1 MQGRRVARELVFDP
15 EIEKTAKANRKAVR
29 LAREAARLA
38 GVAQESSEEAVS
50 SPNTSDNEAN
60 IMAENPPPPP
70 PVVPE
75 RMLGDYGQRNNGE
88 LANLGF
94 QPRNH
99 VSFDIK
105 NSVLSALKENQYSG
119 AETQCPNLHL
129 EHFYEAC
136 DYTDPPGVS
145 ESDKRLRLFKYSLTG
160 RAKDWLD
167 TIPPNTI
174 NTWQELEMKFM
185 DRYFPIHKYLERR
198 ADITSFEQGDS
209 ETLYDAWERFKLSL
223 KKCPKHGLDSHTQMQ
238 HFTQGLRAQTRMFL
252 DASAG
257 GSLKNKNQTQAR
269 ELVESMAQN
278 EYRVENDR
286 GAKKKAGMIELDTQ
300 TALLAQSTLMN
311 SQMAAVLKHLT
322 STPNAQMPVMAANEV
337 KCDFC
342 GQGHANGQCFPEG
355 SEEAKYLA
363 NFKRNNPKYDPY
375 SNTYNPGW
383 RDHPNFGWGGNQNS
397 NQSQQQS
404 SSQNSQQRR
413 PSQLEDTL
421 TQFIK
426 VTQGNFEAMKVS
438 QDQMKTNQDIAN
450 KNHEASIKNLETQVG
465 QLSRQFA
472 ATQNNGFEGSTKD
485 NPRNESCKAI
495 NLRNR
500 VVPSPEIVTK
510 KKKKMIE
517 SEKEELVEDEKEKK
531 IEKENDEKLVE
542 KKGKGVEEK
551 ESSVHAKLPYP
562 RKKKAKANDH
572 QQFKKF
578 MKMLHD
584 LQINIPFAEVLEQM
598 PVYAKFMKDLLT
610 KKRKPLDDDTVDM
623 TEECSAII
631 QKKLPQKKKDP
642 GSFTIPCSIG
652 NISVG
657 RALCDLGASINLM
670 PLSMMKKIPGAVAKP
685 TKMQLS
691 LADRSIVHPYGILHD
706 VLVRVAEFVFPADF
720 VILDM
725 EDDADVEPLLLGRP
739 FLATGRALI
748 DVEMGELML
757 RTHGEQVMFNV
768 FKAMKHHDEEP
779 QCYKVDVIEEVVEDV
794 LVEETPSL
802 PLERVIVNSID
813 DLEEE
818 WDKEIEI
825 CLRQLESC
833 KEEEAQKDFENVY
846 AVEEKA
852 SGKED
857 LKVTIPE
864 LKELPP
870 HLKYVFLGEDASQP
884 AIISSR
890 LSSLEAEKLTRVLR
904 ENKEAMGWS
913 ISDLKGISPGF
924 CMHKIKMED
933 EYKPVVQPQRRLNPT
948 MKEVVKKEVLKL
960 LEAGMIYPIS
970 DSAWVSP
977 VHVVP
982 KKGGMTV
989 VRNEKNE
996 LIPTRT
1002 VTGWR
1007 MCIDYRR
1014 LNSATRKDHFPL
1026 PFMDQMLE
1034 RLAGQAYYCFLDGYS
1049 GYNQIVVDPEDQE
1062 KTAFTCPFGV
1072 FAYRKM
1078 PFGLCNA
1085 PATFQR
1091 CMLSIFADM
1100 MEDTIEV
1107 FMDDFSVFGKSF
1119 DKCLANL
1126 NAVLKRCISTNLVLN
1141 WEKCH
1146 FMVKEGIVL
1155 GHKIS
1160 SKGIQVDQ
1168 AKIEVIKELPP
1179 PVNVKG
1185 VRSFLGHAGFYR
1197 RFIKDFSKIAK
1208 PLSNLLVKENEFKFD
1223 DECLN
1228 AFVVIKEKLVTA
1240 PIIVAPNWDLPFE
1253 LMCDASDYAVGAV
1266 LGQRHAKFF
1275 HAIYYASKVLN
1286 ENQINYTTTEKE
1298 LLAIVFALEK
1308 FRSYLIGSKV
1318 VVFSDHSALKYLLTK
1333 GDSKPRLLR
1342 WVLLLQ
1348 EFDLEI
1354 KDKKGVEN
1362 VVADH
1367 LSRLENPM
1375 VTTKEKCINEE
1386 FPDEKL
1392 LMVSKRPWFADMAN
1406 FKAGNE
1412 IPEDYSYQQKKKFF
1426 RDANFYFWDDPY
1438 LFKVG
1443 QDGLIRRCVDEE
1455 EAQSIMWHCH
1465 SSPYGGHHSGPR
1477 TAAKVLQSGFFWPTL
1492 FADCVEFARR
1502 CDNCQRTGNV
1512 SKRDEMPL
1520 NQMLEVEPFDCWGI
1534 DFMGPFPSS
1543 RSNLH
1548 ILVCVDYVTKWV
1560 EAIPCQANDSHTV
1573 VKFLKENIFTRFGV
1587 PRILISDG
1595 GKHFCNKYLENVL
1608 EKYNVKHKVA
1618 TPYHPQTSGQVE
1630 VSNRQLKQILEKT
1643 VSTSRKDWS
1652 MKLNDTLWAY
1662 RTAFKTHLGFSPYQL
1677 VYGKSCHL
1685 PVELEHKA
1693 YWAVKFLN
1701 FDAGLAGEKRLL
1713 KLNEL
1718 EEWRM
1723 QAYENAVIFKART
1736 KKYHDKGLVRKEFKK
1751 GQQVLLFNSR
1761 LRLFPGKL
1769 MSRWS
1774 GPFVIKEVFP
1784 HGAVEIFTPGEEEK
1798 SFKVNGQRLK
1808 FYKGGDFNRHKV
1820 AVLFEDP

>member
-1 MQGRRVARELVFDP
+1 
-15 EIEKTAKANRKAVR
+15 
-29 LAREAARLA
+29 
-38 GVAQESSEEAVS
+38 
-50 SPNTSDNEAN
+50 
-60 IMAENPPPPP
+60 
-70 PVVPE
+70 
-75 RMLGDYGQRNNGE
+75 
-88 LANLGF
+88 
-94 QPRNH
+94 
-99 VSFDIK
+99 
-105 NSVLSALKENQYSG
+105 
-119 AETQCPNLHL
+119 
-129 EHFYEAC
+129 
-136 DYTDPPGVS
+136 
-145 ESDKRLRLFKYSLTG
+145 
-160 RAKDWLD
+160 
-167 TIPPNTI
+167 
-174 NTWQELEMKFM
+174 
-185 DRYFPIHKYLERR
+185 
-198 ADITSFEQGDS
+198 
-209 ETLYDAWERFKLSL
+209 
-223 KKCPKHGLDSHTQMQ
+223 
-238 HFTQGLRAQTRMFL
+238 
-252 DASAG
+252 
-257 GSLKNKNQTQAR
+257 
-269 ELVESMAQN
+269 
-278 EYRVENDR
+278 
-286 GAKKKAGMIELDTQ
+286 
-300 TALLAQSTLMN
+300 
-311 SQMAAVLKHLT
+311 
-322 STPNAQMPVMAANEV
+322 
-337 KCDFC
+337 
-342 GQGHANGQCFPEG
+342 
-355 SEEAKYLA
+355 
-363 NFKRNNPKYDPY
+363 
-375 SNTYNPGW
+375 
-383 RDHPNFGWGGNQNS
+383 
-397 NQSQQQS
+397 
-404 SSQNSQQRR
+404 
-413 PSQLEDTL
+413 
-421 TQFIK
+421 
-426 VTQGNFEAMKVS
+426 
-438 QDQMKTNQDIAN
+438 
-450 KNHEASIKNLETQVG
+450 
-465 QLSRQFA
+465 
-472 ATQNNGFEGSTKD
+472 
-485 NPRNESCKAI
+485 
-495 NLRNR
+495 
-500 VVPSPEIVTK
+500 
-510 KKKKMIE
+510 
-517 SEKEELVEDEKEKK
+517 
-531 IEKENDEKLVE
+531 
-542 KKGKGVEEK
+542 
-551 ESSVHAKLPYP
+551 
-562 RKKKAKANDH
+562 
-572 QQFKKF
+572 

-610 KKRKPLDDDTVDM
+610 KKRKPLDDDTIDM

-725 EDDADVEPLLLGRP
+725 EDDAEVEPLLLGRP

-768 FKAMKHHDEEP
+768 FKAMKHHDDEP
-779 QCYKVDVIEEVVEDV
+779 QCFKVDVIEEVVEDV

-813 DLEEE
+813 DLEDE

-825 CLRQLESC
+825 CLRQLEAC
-833 KEEEAQKDFENVY
+833 KVEETPKDFENV
-846 AVEEKA
+846 
-852 SGKED
+852 
-857 LKVTIPE
+857 
-864 LKELPP
+864 
-870 HLKYVFLGEDASQP
+870 
-884 AIISSR
+884 
-890 LSSLEAEKLTRVLR
+890 
-904 ENKEAMGWS
+904 
-913 ISDLKGISPGF
+913 
-924 CMHKIKMED
+924 
-933 EYKPVVQPQRRLNPT
+933 
-948 MKEVVKKEVLKL
+948 
-960 LEAGMIYPIS
+960 
-970 DSAWVSP
+970 AWVSP

-1014 LNSATRKDHFPL
+1014 LNLATRKDHFPL

-1049 GYNQIVVDPEDQE
+1049 GYNQIVVDPADQE

-1072 FAYRKM
+1072 FAYRRM

-1100 MEDTIEV
+1100 MENSIEV

-1119 DKCLANL
+1119 DHCLANL

-1168 AKIEVIKELPP
+1168 AKIEVIKDLPP

-1208 PLSNLLVKENEFKFD
+1208 PLSNLLVKENEFNFD
-1223 DECLN
+1223 ADCLK

-1240 PIIVAPNWDLPFE
+1240 PIIIAPNWDLPFE

-1266 LGQRHAKFF
+1266 LGQRHEKFF

-1342 WVLLLQ
+1342 WILLLQ

-1367 LSRLENPM
+1367 LSRLENPI
-1375 VTTKEKCINEE
+1375 VTMKEKCINED

-1392 LMVSKRPWFADMAN
+1392 LMISKRPWFADMAN

-1412 IPEDYSYQQKKKFF
+1412 IPEEYSSQQKKKFF
-1426 RDANFYFWDDPY
+1426 RDANFYFWDNPY

-1443 QDGLIRRCVDEE
+1443 QDGVIRRCVDEE
-1455 EAQSIMWHCH
+1455 E
-1465 SSPYGGHHSGPR
+1465 
-1477 TAAKVLQSGFFWPTL
+1477 
-1492 FADCVEFARR
+1492 
-1502 CDNCQRTGNV
+1502 
-1512 SKRDEMPL
+1512 
-1520 NQMLEVEPFDCWGI
+1520 
-1534 DFMGPFPSS
+1534 
-1543 RSNLH
+1543 
-1548 ILVCVDYVTKWV
+1548 
-1560 EAIPCQANDSHTV
+1560 
-1573 VKFLKENIFTRFGV
+1573 
-1587 PRILISDG
+1587 
-1595 GKHFCNKYLENVL
+1595 
-1608 EKYNVKHKVA
+1608 
-1618 TPYHPQTSGQVE
+1618 
-1630 VSNRQLKQILEKT
+1630 
-1643 VSTSRKDWS
+1643 
-1652 MKLNDTLWAY
+1652 
-1662 RTAFKTHLGFSPYQL
+1662 TAFKTHLGLSPYQL
-1677 VYGKSCHL
+1677 VYGKACHL

-1701 FDAGLAGEKRLL
+1701 FDAGIAGEKRLL

-1718 EEWRM
+1718 EEWRL

-1736 KKYHDKGLVRKEFKK
+1736 KKYHDKCLVSKEFKK

-1769 MSRWS
+1769 KSRWS

-1798 SFKVNGQRLK
+1798 SFKVNGQRLSK
-1808 FYKGGDFNRHKV
+1808 
-1820 AVLFEDP
+1820 E

>member
-1 MQGRRVARELVFDP
+1 
-15 EIEKTAKANRKAVR
+15 
-29 LAREAARLA
+29 
-38 GVAQESSEEAVS
+38 
-50 SPNTSDNEAN
+50 
-60 IMAENPPPPP
+60 
-70 PVVPE
+70 
-75 RMLGDYGQRNNGE
+75 
-88 LANLGF
+88 
-94 QPRNH
+94 
-99 VSFDIK
+99 
-105 NSVLSALKENQYSG
+105 
-119 AETQCPNLHL
+119 
-129 EHFYEAC
+129 
-136 DYTDPPGVS
+136 
-145 ESDKRLRLFKYSLTG
+145 
-160 RAKDWLD
+160 
-167 TIPPNTI
+167 
-174 NTWQELEMKFM
+174 
-185 DRYFPIHKYLERR
+185 
-198 ADITSFEQGDS
+198 
-209 ETLYDAWERFKLSL
+209 
-223 KKCPKHGLDSHTQMQ
+223 
-238 HFTQGLRAQTRMFL
+238 
-252 DASAG
+252 
-257 GSLKNKNQTQAR
+257 
-269 ELVESMAQN
+269 
-278 EYRVENDR
+278 
-286 GAKKKAGMIELDTQ
+286 
-300 TALLAQSTLMN
+300 MN
-311 SQMAAVLKHLT
+311 S
-322 STPNAQMPVMAANEV
+322 
-337 KCDFC
+337 F
-342 GQGHANGQCFPEG
+342 
-355 SEEAKYLA
+355 
-363 NFKRNNPKYDPY
+363 
-375 SNTYNPGW
+375 
-383 RDHPNFGWGGNQNS
+383 
-397 NQSQQQS
+397 
-404 SSQNSQQRR
+404 
-413 PSQLEDTL
+413 TL
-421 TQFIK
+421 II
-426 VTQGNFEAMKVS
+426 VVS
-438 QDQMKTNQDIAN
+438 MIMT
-450 KNHEASIKNLETQVG
+450 
-465 QLSRQFA
+465 
-472 ATQNNGFEGSTKD
+472 TQNNGFEGSTKD
-485 NPRNESCKAI
+485 NPGHESCKAI
-495 NLRNR
+495 NLRSR
-500 VVPSPEIVTK
+500 VVPSPEVVTK
-510 KKKKMIE
+510 KK
-517 SEKEELVEDEKEKK
+517 SETSVEKEKEKSNVEGEVENNVEGEVEKECEQLVEHEVEIEELVENEKESDEKK
-531 IEKENDEKLVE
+531 VE
-542 KKGKGVEEK
+542 KKKGKDVEEK
-551 ESSVHAKLPYP
+551 ENSIHTKLPYP

-691 LADRSIVHPYGILHD
+691 LADRSIVYPYGILHD

-725 EDDADVEPLLLGRP
+725 EDDAEVEPLLLGRP

-768 FKAMKHHDEEP
+768 FKAMKHHDDEP
-779 QCYKVDVIEEVVEDV
+779 QCFKVDVIEEVVEDV

-813 DLEEE
+813 DLEDE

-825 CLRQLESC
+825 CLRQLEAC
-833 KEEEAQKDFENVY
+833 KVEETPKDFENV
-846 AVEEKA
+846 
-852 SGKED
+852 
-857 LKVTIPE
+857 
-864 LKELPP
+864 
-870 HLKYVFLGEDASQP
+870 
-884 AIISSR
+884 
-890 LSSLEAEKLTRVLR
+890 
-904 ENKEAMGWS
+904 
-913 ISDLKGISPGF
+913 
-924 CMHKIKMED
+924 
-933 EYKPVVQPQRRLNPT
+933 
-948 MKEVVKKEVLKL
+948 
-960 LEAGMIYPIS
+960 
-970 DSAWVSP
+970 AWVSP

-1014 LNSATRKDHFPL
+1014 LNLATRKDHFPL

-1049 GYNQIVVDPEDQE
+1049 GYNQIVVDPADQE

-1072 FAYRKM
+1072 FAYRRM

-1100 MEDTIEV
+1100 MENSIEV

-1119 DKCLANL
+1119 DHCLANL

-1168 AKIEVIKELPP
+1168 AKIEVIKDLPP

-1208 PLSNLLVKENEFKFD
+1208 PLSNLLVKENDFKFD
-1223 DECLN
+1223 DDCLK

-1240 PIIVAPNWDLPFE
+1240 PIIITPNWDLPFE

-1266 LGQRHAKFF
+1266 LGQRHEKFF

-1342 WVLLLQ
+1342 WILLLQ

-1367 LSRLENPM
+1367 LSR
-1375 VTTKEKCINEE
+1375 
-1386 FPDEKL
+1386 
-1392 LMVSKRPWFADMAN
+1392 
-1406 FKAGNE
+1406 
-1412 IPEDYSYQQKKKFF
+1412 
-1426 RDANFYFWDDPY
+1426 
-1438 LFKVG
+1438 
-1443 QDGLIRRCVDEE
+1443 
-1455 EAQSIMWHCH
+1455 
-1465 SSPYGGHHSGPR
+1465 
-1477 TAAKVLQSGFFWPTL
+1477 
-1492 FADCVEFARR
+1492 
-1502 CDNCQRTGNV
+1502 
-1512 SKRDEMPL
+1512 
-1520 NQMLEVEPFDCWGI
+1520 
-1534 DFMGPFPSS
+1534 
-1543 RSNLH
+1543 
-1548 ILVCVDYVTKWV
+1548 
-1560 EAIPCQANDSHTV
+1560 
-1573 VKFLKENIFTRFGV
+1573 
-1587 PRILISDG
+1587 
-1595 GKHFCNKYLENVL
+1595 
-1608 EKYNVKHKVA
+1608 
-1618 TPYHPQTSGQVE
+1618 
-1630 VSNRQLKQILEKT
+1630 
-1643 VSTSRKDWS
+1643 
-1652 MKLNDTLWAY
+1652 
-1662 RTAFKTHLGFSPYQL
+1662 TAFKTHLGLSPYQL
-1677 VYGKSCHL
+1677 VYGKACHL

-1718 EEWRM
+1718 EEWRQ
-1723 QAYENAVIFKART
+1723 QAYENAVIYKART
-1736 KKYHDKGLVRKEFKK
+1736 KRYHDKGLVSKEFHK
-1751 GQQVLLFNSR
+1751 GQQVLLFNSW
-1761 LRLFPGKL
+1761 LQLFPGKL
-1769 MSRWS
+1769 RSRWS
-1774 GPFVIKEVFP
+1774 GPFVVKEVFP
-1784 HGAVEIFTPGEEEK
+1784 HGAVEIFTPGEED
-1798 SFKVNGQRLK
+1798 RLSK
-1808 FYKGGDFNRHKV
+1808 CGSGVKETGTPRRQERPRKACKH
-1820 AVLFEDP
+1820 

>member
-1 MQGRRVARELVFDP
+1 MLVPQAKIMCLGRKCLCLRRNSHLLTPVIKGKRRSENQDGKRALETSIWRTFEDQGAWRQGFE
-15 EIEKTAKANRKAVR
+15 
-29 LAREAARLA
+29 
-38 GVAQESSEEAVS
+38 GG
-50 SPNTSDNEAN
+50 NTS
-60 IMAENPPPPP
+60 
-70 PVVPE
+70 
-75 RMLGDYGQRNNGE
+75 R
-88 LANLGF
+88 
-94 QPRNH
+94 
-99 VSFDIK
+99 
-105 NSVLSALKENQYSG
+105 
-119 AETQCPNLHL
+119 
-129 EHFYEAC
+129 
-136 DYTDPPGVS
+136 
-145 ESDKRLRLFKYSLTG
+145 
-160 RAKDWLD
+160 
-167 TIPPNTI
+167 
-174 NTWQELEMKFM
+174 
-185 DRYFPIHKYLERR
+185 
-198 ADITSFEQGDS
+198 
-209 ETLYDAWERFKLSL
+209 
-223 KKCPKHGLDSHTQMQ
+223 
-238 HFTQGLRAQTRMFL
+238 
-252 DASAG
+252 
-257 GSLKNKNQTQAR
+257 
-269 ELVESMAQN
+269 
-278 EYRVENDR
+278 
-286 GAKKKAGMIELDTQ
+286 
-300 TALLAQSTLMN
+300 
-311 SQMAAVLKHLT
+311 
-322 STPNAQMPVMAANEV
+322 
-337 KCDFC
+337 
-342 GQGHANGQCFPEG
+342 
-355 SEEAKYLA
+355 
-363 NFKRNNPKYDPY
+363 
-375 SNTYNPGW
+375 
-383 RDHPNFGWGGNQNS
+383 
-397 NQSQQQS
+397 S
-404 SSQNSQQRR
+404 SS
-413 PSQLEDTL
+413 
-421 TQFIK
+421 
-426 VTQGNFEAMKVS
+426 
-438 QDQMKTNQDIAN
+438 
-450 KNHEASIKNLETQVG
+450 
-465 QLSRQFA
+465 
-472 ATQNNGFEGSTKD
+472 TQNNGFEGSTKD
-485 NPRNESCKAI
+485 NPGHESCKAI

-500 VVPSPEIVTK
+500 VVPSPEVVTK
-510 KKKKMIE
+510 KKSE
-517 SEKEELVEDEKEKK
+517 SNSEREKEKNNVEGEVEKNVEGEVEKECEKIVEFEDEIEELVENEKESDEKK
-531 IEKENDEKLVE
+531 VE
-542 KKGKGVEEK
+542 KKKGKSVEEK
-551 ESSVHAKLPYP
+551 EEYKEKENSVHAKLPYP
-562 RKKKAKANDH
+562 RKKKAKTNDH

-725 EDDADVEPLLLGRP
+725 EDDAEVEPLLLGRP

-768 FKAMKHHDEEP
+768 FKAMKHHDDEP

-825 CLRQLESC
+825 CLRQLEAC
-833 KEEEAQKDFENVY
+833 KVEETSKDFENVY
-846 AVEEKA
+846 AVEEKE
-852 SGKED
+852 SVKED
-857 LKVTIPE
+857 PKDTTPE
-864 LKELPP
+864 LKELPS
-870 HLKYVFLGEDASQP
+870 HLKYVFLGEDSSQP
-884 AIISSR
+884 AIISSE
-890 LSSLEAEKLTRVLR
+890 LSSLEAEKLVRVLR
-904 ENKEAMGWS
+904 DNKEAMGWS
-913 ISDLKGISPGF
+913 IEDLKGISPGF
-924 CMHKIKMED
+924 CMHKIKLED

-960 LEAGMIYPIS
+960 LKAGMIYPIS

-1014 LNSATRKDHFPL
+1014 LNLATRKDHFPL

-1034 RLAGQAYYCFLDGYS
+1034 SLAGQAYYCFLDGYS
-1049 GYNQIVVDPEDQE
+1049 GYNQIVVDPADQE

-1072 FAYRKM
+1072 FAYRRM

-1100 MEDTIEV
+1100 MENSIEV

-1119 DKCLANL
+1119 DHCLANL

-1168 AKIEVIKELPP
+1168 AKIEVIKDLPP

-1208 PLSNLLVKENEFKFD
+1208 PLSNLLVKENEFNFD
-1223 DECLN
+1223 ADCLK

-1240 PIIVAPNWDLPFE
+1240 PIIIAPNWDLPFE

-1266 LGQRHAKFF
+1266 LGQRHEKFF

-1342 WVLLLQ
+1342 WILLLQ

-1367 LSRLENPM
+1367 LSRLENPI
-1375 VTTKEKCINEE
+1375 VTMKEKCINED
-1386 FPDEKL
+1386 FLDEKL
-1392 LMVSKRPWFADMAN
+1392 LMISKRPWFADMAN

-1412 IPEDYSYQQKKKFF
+1412 IPEEYSSQQKKKFF

-1438 LFKVG
+1438 LFKKKGKEVG
-1443 QDGLIRRCVDEE
+1443 ESSSRGKGSKRQRTTRAATPSPPSSPTPSPPREDSPPPPPPAAVIDIPRNRFNNATAYRRYQQIGGKAFKPERYLTEEVLAFPIIKEEFDRRNWYKFNSSLNTGNRTVALEFLSNGWRVKAAQKRNPQRVVKVRGVNVDYSPEAINSIFGFEVPEVCVVQERRACRSDMSLAQREALKSQLSLPGSEWIKLSKNNLPSRFKTARLLDISRIWAEFWINNVEPCGNNSEITIDIALAIQAILLGEGLNLGYFLSEDLDELMHKEIGSYSLVHCNLITALCEARRVPEEREDQMEKPSRKVSLAFVDEVRRKTMGRLF
-1455 EAQSIMWHCH
+1455 I
-1465 SSPYGGHHSGPR
+1465 P
-1477 TAAKVLQSGFFWPTL
+1477 
-1492 FADCVEFARR
+1492 FADINDMMEEGREDV
-1502 CDNCQRTGNV
+1502 
-1512 SKRDEMPL
+1512 
-1520 NQMLEVEPFDCWGI
+1520 GI
-1534 DFMGPFPSS
+1534 
-1543 RSNLH
+1543 
-1548 ILVCVDYVTKWV
+1548 
-1560 EAIPCQANDSHTV
+1560 
-1573 VKFLKENIFTRFGV
+1573 
-1587 PRILISDG
+1587 
-1595 GKHFCNKYLENVL
+1595 
-1608 EKYNVKHKVA
+1608 
-1618 TPYHPQTSGQVE
+1618 
-1630 VSNRQLKQILEKT
+1630 
-1643 VSTSRKDWS
+1643 
-1652 MKLNDTLWAY
+1652 
-1662 RTAFKTHLGFSPYQL
+1662 
-1677 VYGKSCHL
+1677 
-1685 PVELEHKA
+1685 
-1693 YWAVKFLN
+1693 
-1701 FDAGLAGEKRLL
+1701 
-1713 KLNEL
+1713 
-1718 EEWRM
+1718 
-1723 QAYENAVIFKART
+1723 
-1736 KKYHDKGLVRKEFKK
+1736 
-1751 GQQVLLFNSR
+1751 
-1761 LRLFPGKL
+1761 
-1769 MSRWS
+1769 
-1774 GPFVIKEVFP
+1774 
-1784 HGAVEIFTPGEEEK
+1784 PGEEPVHNVGNENQPHAPDTEGFPAPQYDESVLSEMLCRMDLCNQAGIDMEDNYDMSSALWQQTMAYRAIRPAYFYPRYQTMK
-1798 SFKVNGQRLK
+1798 EFDEAHMRRMDRMNATHEVNRATFIRQRRAAGLPDEGPSDVP
-1808 FYKGGDFNRHKV
+1808 FPGGMPRFDDDHVRP
-1820 AVLFEDP
+1820 DRD

>member
-1 MQGRRVARELVFDP
+1 MMNELR
-15 EIEKTAKANRKAVR
+15 T
-29 LAREAARLA
+29 
-38 GVAQESSEEAVS
+38 
-50 SPNTSDNEAN
+50 
-60 IMAENPPPPP
+60 
-70 PVVPE
+70 
-75 RMLGDYGQRNNGE
+75 
-88 LANLGF
+88 
-94 QPRNH
+94 
-99 VSFDIK
+99 
-105 NSVLSALKENQYSG
+105 
-119 AETQCPNLHL
+119 
-129 EHFYEAC
+129 
-136 DYTDPPGVS
+136 
-145 ESDKRLRLFKYSLTG
+145 
-160 RAKDWLD
+160 
-167 TIPPNTI
+167 
-174 NTWQELEMKFM
+174 
-185 DRYFPIHKYLERR
+185 
-198 ADITSFEQGDS
+198 
-209 ETLYDAWERFKLSL
+209 
-223 KKCPKHGLDSHTQMQ
+223 
-238 HFTQGLRAQTRMFL
+238 
-252 DASAG
+252 
-257 GSLKNKNQTQAR
+257 
-269 ELVESMAQN
+269 
-278 EYRVENDR
+278 
-286 GAKKKAGMIELDTQ
+286 
-300 TALLAQSTLMN
+300 
-311 SQMAAVLKHLT
+311 
-322 STPNAQMPVMAANEV
+322 
-337 KCDFC
+337 
-342 GQGHANGQCFPEG
+342 
-355 SEEAKYLA
+355 
-363 NFKRNNPKYDPY
+363 
-375 SNTYNPGW
+375 
-383 RDHPNFGWGGNQNS
+383 
-397 NQSQQQS
+397 
-404 SSQNSQQRR
+404 
-413 PSQLEDTL
+413 
-421 TQFIK
+421 
-426 VTQGNFEAMKVS
+426 
-438 QDQMKTNQDIAN
+438 
-450 KNHEASIKNLETQVG
+450 
-465 QLSRQFA
+465 
-472 ATQNNGFEGSTKD
+472 TQNNGFEGSTKD
-485 NPRNESCKAI
+485 NPGHESCKAI
-495 NLRNR
+495 NLRSR
-500 VVPSPEIVTK
+500 VVPSPEVVTK
-510 KKKKMIE
+510 KKSE
-517 SEKEELVEDEKEKK
+517 SSVEKEKEKNNVEGEVENNVEGEVEKECEQLVEPEVEIEELVENEKESDEKK
-531 IEKENDEKLVE
+531 VE
-542 KKGKGVEEK
+542 KKKGKDVEEK
-551 ESSVHAKLPYP
+551 ENSIHTKLPYP

-725 EDDADVEPLLLGRP
+725 EDDAEVEPLLLGRP

-768 FKAMKHHDEEP
+768 FKAMKHHDDEP
-779 QCYKVDVIEEVVEDV
+779 QCFKVD
-794 LVEETPSL
+794 
-802 PLERVIVNSID
+802 
-813 DLEEE
+813 
-818 WDKEIEI
+818 EIEI

-833 KEEEAQKDFENVY
+833 KVEETPKDFENVY
-846 AVEEKA
+846 AVVEKE
-852 SGKED
+852 SVGED
-857 LKVTIPE
+857 SKVVVPE
-864 LKELPP
+864 LKELPS
-870 HLKYVFLGEDASQP
+870 HLKYVFLGEDSSQP
-884 AIISSR
+884 AIISSE
-890 LSSLEAEKLTRVLR
+890 LSSLEAEKLVRVLR

-913 ISDLKGISPGF
+913 IEDLKGISPGF

-960 LEAGMIYPIS
+960 LKAGMIYPIS

-1014 LNSATRKDHFPL
+1014 LNLATRKDHFPL

-1049 GYNQIVVDPEDQE
+1049 GYNQIVVDPADQE

-1072 FAYRKM
+1072 FAYRRM

-1100 MEDTIEV
+1100 MENSIEV

-1119 DKCLANL
+1119 DHCLANL

-1168 AKIEVIKELPP
+1168 AKIEVIKDLPP

-1208 PLSNLLVKENEFKFD
+1208 PLSNLLVKENEFNFD
-1223 DECLN
+1223 ADCLK

-1240 PIIVAPNWDLPFE
+1240 PIIIAPNWDFPFE

-1266 LGQRHAKFF
+1266 LGQRHEKFF

-1342 WVLLLQ
+1342 WILLLQ

-1367 LSRLENPM
+1367 LSRLENPI
-1375 VTTKEKCINEE
+1375 VTMKEKCINED

-1392 LMVSKRPWFADMAN
+1392 LMISKRPWFADMAN

-1412 IPEDYSYQQKKKFF
+1412 IPEEYSSQQKKKFF

-1443 QDGLIRRCVDEE
+1443 QDGVIRRCVDEE
-1455 EAQSIMWHCH
+1455 E
-1465 SSPYGGHHSGPR
+1465 
-1477 TAAKVLQSGFFWPTL
+1477 
-1492 FADCVEFARR
+1492 
-1502 CDNCQRTGNV
+1502 
-1512 SKRDEMPL
+1512 
-1520 NQMLEVEPFDCWGI
+1520 
-1534 DFMGPFPSS
+1534 
-1543 RSNLH
+1543 
-1548 ILVCVDYVTKWV
+1548 
-1560 EAIPCQANDSHTV
+1560 
-1573 VKFLKENIFTRFGV
+1573 
-1587 PRILISDG
+1587 
-1595 GKHFCNKYLENVL
+1595 
-1608 EKYNVKHKVA
+1608 
-1618 TPYHPQTSGQVE
+1618 
-1630 VSNRQLKQILEKT
+1630 
-1643 VSTSRKDWS
+1643 
-1652 MKLNDTLWAY
+1652 
-1662 RTAFKTHLGFSPYQL
+1662 TAFKTHLGLSPYQL
-1677 VYGKSCHL
+1677 VYGKACHL

-1701 FDAGLAGEKRLL
+1701 FDAGIAGEKRLL

-1718 EEWRM
+1718 EEWRL

-1736 KKYHDKGLVRKEFKK
+1736 KKYHDKGLVSKEFKK

-1769 MSRWS
+1769 KSRWS

-1798 SFKVNGQRLK
+1798 SFKVNGQRLSK
-1808 FYKGGDFNRHKV
+1808 
-1820 AVLFEDP
+1820 E